1 MNERKKQILI
11 NKSRNFAV
19 GVVRAIFLVSMCFII
34 LYPILYMISMSF
46 RTVDDIF
53 DPTVIWIPKNFTTT
67 NFQKVFEM
75 IEYFPRLFN
84 SLKISLI
91 ATVLNVII
99 CAFAGYGFAR
109 FNFKFKSLLFGFVL
123 FSIIVPP
130 SSISIPMYMGY
141 RNFDFLGIG
150 TLIGIFT
157 GESLTVNLL
166 NTEATLYVPAILGVG
181 IKSGLFIYIFRQFFR
196 NLPKELEDAA
206 CIDGCSILRTY
217 FGIMVPNASS
227 SFISCFLFSFV
238 WYWNDYSTITM
249 YFNEPITLSASL
261 SMIGTIMKGSTY
273 AEIGSNPYIALLYT
287 QCACLLCIIPL
298 LIMYIFLQRFFTES
312 IESSGIV
319 G

>member
-1 MNERKKQILI
+1 MNDRKKQILI

-19 GVVRAIFLVSMCFII
+19 GTVRAIFLVSMCFII
-34 LYPILYMISMSF
+34 LYPILYMLSMSF

-53 DPTVIWIPKNFTTT
+53 DPTVIWIPKNFVTT

-75 IEYFPRLFN
+75 IDYFPRLFN
-84 SLKISLI
+84 SIKISLI
-91 ATVLNVII
+91 ATVINVIM

-109 FNFKFKSLLFGFVL
+109 FNFKFKSLLFGCVL

-141 RNFDFLGIG
+141 KSFDFLGMG
-150 TLIGIFT
+150 SLIGLFT
-157 GESLTVNLL
+157 GQPLTVNLL
-166 NTEATLYVPAILGVG
+166 NTEFTIYVPALLGVG

-238 WYWNDYSTITM
+238 WYWNDFSTVTM
-249 YFNEPITLSASL
+249 YFNEPVTLSTSL
-261 SMIGTIMKGSTY
+261 SMIGTIMKGSTF

>member
-1 MNERKKQILI
+1 MNDRKRQILV

-19 GVVRAIFLVSMCFII
+19 GTVRAIFLVSMCFII
-34 LYPILYMISMSF
+34 LYPILYMASMSF
-46 RTVDDIF
+46 RTVDDMF
-53 DPTVIWIPKNFTTT
+53 DPTVIWIPKNFVTT

-75 IEYFPRLFN
+75 IDYFPRLFN
-84 SLKISLI
+84 SIKISLI
-91 ATVLNVII
+91 ATIINVIM

-109 FNFKFKSLLFGFVL
+109 FNFKCKSLLFGCVL
-123 FSIIVPP
+123 FSIIIPP

-141 RNFDFLGIG
+141 KSFDFLGIG
-150 TLIGIFT
+150 TLIGLFA
-157 GESLTVNLL
+157 GQPLTVNLL
-166 NTEATLYVPAILGVG
+166 NSEFTLYVPALLGVG

-217 FGIMVPNASS
+217 FGIMVPNASA

-238 WYWNDYSTITM
+238 WYWNDYSTVTM
-249 YFNEPITLSASL
+249 YFNEPVTLSASL
-261 SMIGTIMKGSTY
+261 SMIGTIMKGSTA